1 MTSSIAELNDLVTTL
16 ADMKAKRDQKVSDAQ
31 AFSDAAAKA
40 LDDSEA
46 AKREAEQLEKMIKV
60 LSNAE
65 SAMNGIIKQAE
76 EREAELKA
84 TFEADLIFQCEASD
98 SEFRDFANQ
107 IIRTSDDED
116 TVNLATA
123 RLKSQL
129 DEEPAT
135 AEEAQQEDASKE
147 QAELDLDSQ
156 AA

>member
-65 SAMNGIIKQAE
+65 SAMNGIIKQSE
-76 EREAELKA
+76 ELKVTLEAERIQQAEVKDE
-84 TFEADLIFQCEASD
+84 TFRKFAREIIDT
-98 SEFRDFANQ
+98 SEDEHTISFAK
-107 IIRTSDDED
+107 DE
-116 TVNLATA
+116 LA
-123 RLKSQL
+123 RLGL
-129 DEEPAT
+129 DEET
-135 AEEAQQEDASKE
+135 DQEAQPGDASKE

>member
-65 SAMNGIIKQAE
+65 SAMNGIIKHSE
-76 EREAELKA
+76 ELKVTLEAERIQQAVDKDE
-84 TFEADLIFQCEASD
+84 TF
-98 SEFRDFANQ
+98 RKFARE
-107 IIRTSDDED
+107 IIDRSCDDD
-116 TVNLATA
+116 TVSFAKDELT
-123 RLKSQL
+123 RLWL
-129 DEEPAT
+129 DEEA
-135 AEEAQQEDASKE
+135 AEEAQPGDGNEE
-147 QAELDLDSQ
+147 QTELDLSTK